1 MSSSLFI
8 KGNDISPQVY
18 FDVNKCIYEING
30 RSMSVSAISTFQTVL
45 DWVANELP
53 GITNSFTLALK
64 FQYLNSSSSK
74 MVGVLLSDLET
85 QYLSGKVID
94 VEWYFDN
101 DDEDIQALGD
111 EFVSSK
117 KMPIKLIGVDDMS
130 QIFRTWRTDD

>member
-18 FDVNKCIYEING
+18 FDVNKCIYEISG

-117 KMPIKLIGVDDMS
+117 KMLIKLIGVDDMS